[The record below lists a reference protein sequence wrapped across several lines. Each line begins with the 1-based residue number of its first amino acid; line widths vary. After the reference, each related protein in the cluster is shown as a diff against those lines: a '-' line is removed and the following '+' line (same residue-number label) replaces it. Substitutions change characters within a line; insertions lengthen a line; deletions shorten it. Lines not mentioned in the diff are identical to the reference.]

1 MSNARYNAVA
11 NLRASLIL
19 RAHDAMAMLTVYC
32 DDSGTDKNSRV
43 AVVAGYLSNVA
54 QWELFSKEWR
64 KALDEFGIDR
74 MRRADLENFRG
85 EFKKW
90 NPERRIALLQ
100 RLQPIIKRRTKLPI
114 ASVVIKEDFERAIS
128 DDLKEKMG
136 GVYGFLAYICLVSVG
151 QWCGRSSRLHG
162 DPIQWVF
169 ESGTEGSHQVSQ
181 MFDVMYSDE
190 RLRNKSRLGGWSFQG
205 KELAPLQSA
214 DLLAYECFKHI
225 ENQVVD
231 RGRRSVRISWGHLV
245 GSERCPYMKFWEKP
259 WLEKFSREFD
269 QRLTPLNTNIPP
281 HAQ

>member
-1 MSNARYNAVA
+1 MSNARYDAA
-11 NLRASLIL
+11 AHLRASLL
-19 RAHDAMAMLTVYC
+19 LKANDTMAMLTVYC
-32 DDSGTDKNSRV
+32 DDSGTDKNTRV

-64 KALDEFGIDR
+64 KVLDEFGIDR

-181 MFDVMYSDE
+181 MFDVMHSDV

-214 DLLAYECFKHI
+214 DLFAYECFKHI

-231 RGRRSVRISWGHLV
+231 GGRRPVRISWGHLV
-245 GSERCPYMKFWEKP
+245 GSERCPYVKFWEKP

-269 QRLTPLNTNIPP
+269 QRLAQPNLNI
-281 HAQ
+281 HAQAQ